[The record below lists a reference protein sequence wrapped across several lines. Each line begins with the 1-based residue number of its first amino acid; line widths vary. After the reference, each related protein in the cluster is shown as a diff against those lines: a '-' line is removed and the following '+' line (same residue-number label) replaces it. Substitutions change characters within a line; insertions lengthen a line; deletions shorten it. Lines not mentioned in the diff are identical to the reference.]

1 MKKLQRFENFNKV
14 VMGSDIFPF
23 KKDET
28 INTENRIEDFK
39 KEFEKIV
46 NYSEEDFKDGNEPT
60 MNDILSEVGDLC
72 NKYEMSKSDLKT
84 LIDNNED
91 IDGILQI
98 MYEDTEEDN
107 NSTLVNLENMIRDI
121 IQGELYLR
129 DVPYSMEDGAQEVD
143 PDSLDD
149 ASKAVINL
157 LKKEGYIK

>member
-1 MKKLQRFENFNKV
+1 MKKLQRFENFN
-14 VMGSDIFPF
+14 MGFPWN
-23 KKDET
+23 KEEK
-28 INTENRIEDFK
+28 INPKTRIEDFK
-39 KEFEKIV
+39 REFKKIV
-46 NYSEEDFKDGNEPT
+46 DNTEEYEEGDEPT

-72 NKYEMSKSDLKT
+72 NKYEMSKSDLKN

-91 IDGILQI
+91 INGILQI
-98 MYEDTEEDN
+98 MYEDTEEGNN

-129 DVPYSMEDGAQEVD
+129 DVPYSMEEGAQEVD

-149 ASKAVINL
+149 AAKAVINL